1 MKKNFKITQTEFLVK
16 TIIFLLLL
24 MFAIFIAVPFM
35 WMFSTSLRMPK
46 TSFRLPPKIFPTE
59 FNLDSYRTIFE
70 KVDFL
75 AFFVNSIKVAVL
87 TTGLQL
93 IVCSMAAYAFSR
105 IEFPGKNI
113 IFMCFLGAMM
123 IPAQVTNIPQFI
135 FMSKL
140 RLINTHTALILPSM
154 FSPLAIFLIRT
165 YMSSIPKSMDEA
177 AYIDGAGRFW
187 TYIRVILPMS
197 KPSLMVVGVL
207 TFISSWNDFYRPL
220 IFINDTIKMTLPLG
234 LTALRGML
242 GTGNQSSVLAGVVLS
257 MIAPLLFYIFGQR
270 YLVEGANVG
279 GLKG

>member
-1 MKKNFKITQTEFLVK
+1 MKNSNKITRTQFLFRAVV
-16 TIIFLLLL
+16 FLLLL
-24 MFAIFIAVPFM
+24 IFAIFIATPFM
-35 WMFSTSLRMPK
+35 WMFSTTLRMPK
-46 TSFRLPPKIFPTE
+46 TSFTLPPKIFPTE
-59 FNLDSYRTIFE
+59 FNLSSYRTVFE

-75 AFFVNSIKVAVL
+75 AFFVNSIKVAILV
-87 TTGLQL
+87 TGLQL
-93 IVCSMAAYAFSR
+93 IVCSMAAYAFAR
-105 IEFPGKNI
+105 IEFPGKNV
-113 IFMCFLGAMM
+113 IFLCFLGAMM

-140 RLINTHTALILPSM
+140 RLINSHAALILPAM

-165 YMSSIPKSMDEA
+165 YMSSIPRSLDEA

-187 TYIRVILPMS
+187 TYVHVILPMS

-207 TFISSWNDFYRPL
+207 TFIGSWNDFYRPL

-270 YLVEGANVG
+270 YLIEGANMG